1 MYLQHFG
8 LTHAPL
14 GKNTSELWV
23 NSHLTQI
30 KGNFNRL
37 LQAPGIGL
45 LTGEPGVGK
54 TAALRSATQ
63 ELNPHL
69 YQVFYLAETQF
80 TSYDVFQQFAWKL
93 GLVPAYRYAQL
104 WRDIKNNLKERVEQK
119 RNQPILIID
128 EAQNLSFKFLHS
140 LPSFLNFEFDT
151 KDYLILWLVG
161 HPELANIIDR
171 NINIALASRIQ
182 VRCQLPAVT
191 EREAFKQLIAHAFK
205 DAGCQ
210 SVLLS
215 DSGIEAL
222 RLASQG
228 RMREAHHILVAT
240 MELAA
245 ERGLNHLPDELI
257 EQAVKQLWFCTSSTL
272 PMAAC

>member
-1 MYLQHFG
+1 M
-8 LTHAPL
+8 
-14 GKNTSELWV
+14 
-23 NSHLTQI
+23 
-30 KGNFNRL
+30 
-37 LQAPGIGL
+37 
-45 LTGEPGVGK
+45 
-54 TAALRSATQ
+54 
-63 ELNPHL
+63 
-69 YQVFYLAETQF
+69 
-80 TSYDVFQQFAWKL
+80 
-93 GLVPAYRYAQL
+93 
-104 WRDIKNNLKERVEQK
+104 EQK

-257 EQAVKQLWFCTSSTL
+257 EQAVKQLKGRAF
-272 PMAAC
+272 